1 VGALQ
6 LQRPSASSRRVRT
19 ARAIRFVVALV
30 GLSLVSTSVAAQ
42 VLPGA
47 VQPGRDRPGPAVPG
61 QPEFDFSI
69 IAPHRSP
76 VPKAVD
82 EVHFNLT
89 DIKIVGAVTIPAE
102 EFRPLYVGLLG
113 KDVTLAN
120 ILDVADKIEALYRAR
135 GYLLVRAFVPPQRVK
150 DGVFTIHVVEGYL
163 SNVVVQGADASTREL
178 IADYLSPA
186 RAARPL
192 TIAALER
199 GLLLTNDLPGVKAT
213 GVLRPAPDTPG
224 TSELVVDAAQPW
236 IEGGLA
242 VDNRGSRFS
251 GIWTIEGDVEFNSIF
266 GADQIAASLTLSPS
280 SLEQIAGQL
289 SYRRAIGDDGLV
301 GSLIGSVTHGQP
313 GSTLTVFNVLT
324 DSWAVG
330 PRLTYPLIRSRA
342 ETLILDGGFTVQDA
356 RVGILGTR
364 FSHDQWRVFDIGGS
378 YQRANVL
385 GGIWTSTFDLAQGLP
400 ILGASPNRIGGL
412 PNPNLSRIGAL
423 TDFTK
428 VTGYTRLVVPLFAA
442 FSVVLAAQGQ
452 YSFSPL
458 ITGEEITFGGNQIG
472 RGYDPGGITGD
483 DGIGG
488 SIEFHYDFRFP
499 DSVIRVLEPYI
510 FADGAKT
517 WFIQRGPAKSASLL
531 DQTIASIG
539 GGMRASLPY
548 NFTVSTEVARTLDPV
563 AGSDAGKRATKV
575 LVNLALRL

>member
-1 VGALQ
+1 MGALP
-6 LQRPSASSRRVRT
+6 LQRLSASSQRAKT
-19 ARAIRFVVALV
+19 ARAVLVAIAAA
-30 GLSLVSTSVAAQ
+30 GLSLHATQLYAQ
-42 VLPGA
+42 VLPGS
-47 VQPGRDRPGPAVPG
+47 VQPGRDRPGPALPG
-61 QPEFDFSI
+61 QPDFDFSI
-69 IAPHRSP
+69 VAPNRSP

-89 DIKIVGAVTIPAE
+89 DIKVVGAVTIPPS
-102 EFRPLYVGLLG
+102 EFRPLYSGLLG
-113 KDVTLAN
+113 KVVTLAD
-120 ILDVADKIEALYRAR
+120 ILDVADKIEAQYRSR

-163 SNVVVQGADASTREL
+163 ADVDVQGADERTRSL
-178 IADYLSPA
+178 IDDYLSPA
-186 RAARPL
+186 REARPL
-192 TIAALER
+192 KIAELER
-199 GLLLTNDLPGVKAT
+199 GLLLANDLPGVKAT

-224 TSELVVDAAQPW
+224 ASELVVDTSQPW
-236 IEGGLA
+236 IAGGLA

-251 GIWTIEGDVEFNSIF
+251 GIWTIEGDVELNSIF

-289 SYRRAIGDDGLV
+289 SYRRAIGGDGLV
-301 GSLIGSVTHGQP
+301 ASLIGSITHGQP

-330 PRLTYPLIRSRA
+330 PRLTFPLIRSRA

-356 RVGILGTR
+356 RVGILGSG
-364 FSHDQWRVFDIGGS
+364 FSHDQWRVLDIGGS
-378 YQRANVL
+378 YQHANVL

-400 ILGASPNRIGGL
+400 ILGASPNRIDGI
-412 PNPNLSRIGAL
+412 PNPNLSRLGAL

-428 VTGYTRLVVPLFAA
+428 VTGYTRLAVPLFDA
-442 FSVVLAAQGQ
+442 FSVVFTAQGQ

-458 ITGEEITFGGNQIG
+458 ITGEEIAFGGNQIG

-483 DGIGG
+483 NGLGG

-499 DSVIRVLEPYI
+499 GSVVGALEPYI
-510 FADGAKT
+510 FGDGAKT
-517 WFIQRGPAKSASLL
+517 WFIQRGPAISPSLL
-531 DQTIASIG
+531 DQTIASFG
-539 GGMRASLPY
+539 GGVRASLPY
-548 NFTVSTEVARTLDPV
+548 NFTVSTEVARTLNPV
-563 AGSDAGKRATKV
+563 VGSDAGKRATKV

>member
-1 VGALQ
+1 VLVFVA
-6 LQRPSASSRRVRT
+6 T
-19 ARAIRFVVALV
+19 A
-30 GLSLVSTSVAAQ
+30 GLLLHAAQVNAQ

-47 VQPGRDRPGPAVPG
+47 VQPGRDRPGPALPG
-61 QPEFDFSI
+61 QPDFDFSI
-69 IAPHRSP
+69 VAPHRSP

-82 EVHFNLT
+82 EVHFSLT
-89 DIKIVGAVTIPAE
+89 DIKIVGAVTIPPS
-102 EFRPLYVGLLG
+102 EFRPLYSGLLG
-113 KDVTLAN
+113 KVVTLAD
-120 ILDVADKIEALYRAR
+120 ILDVADKIEAQYRFR

-163 SNVVVQGADASTREL
+163 ADVDVQGADATTRDL
-178 IADYLSPA
+178 IGDYLSPA
-186 RAARPL
+186 RESRPL
-192 TIAALER
+192 RIAELER
-199 GLLLTNDLPGVKAT
+199 GLLLANDLPGVKAT

-224 TSELVVDAAQPW
+224 ASELVVDTSQPW
-236 IEGGLA
+236 IAGGLA

-289 SYRRAIGDDGLV
+289 SYRRAIGGDGLV
-301 GSLIGSVTHGQP
+301 ASLIGSVTHGQP

-356 RVGILGTR
+356 RVGILGSG
-364 FSHDQWRVFDIGGS
+364 FSHDQWRVLDIGGS

-385 GGIWTSTFDLAQGLP
+385 GGIWTSTFDVAQGLP
-400 ILGASPNRIGGL
+400 ILGASPNRIGGI
-412 PNPNLSRIGAL
+412 PNLNLSRLGAL

-428 VTGYTRLVVPLFAA
+428 VTAYTRLAVPLFDA
-442 FSVVLAAQGQ
+442 FSVVFTAQGQ

-483 DGIGG
+483 DGLGG

-499 DSVIRVLEPYI
+499 GSVVRALEPYI
-510 FADGAKT
+510 FGDGAKT
-517 WFIQRGPAKSASLL
+517 WFIQRGPAISPSLL
-531 DQTIASIG
+531 DQTIASFG
-539 GGMRASLPY
+539 GGVRASLPY
-548 NFTVSTEVARTLDPV
+548 NFTVSTEVARTLNPV